1 MFECRICGETQY
13 YQYYCEDCSIIRRI
27 LLTYGREEVKEILE
41 RVCLRN
47 KKQMNYKIND
57 IKKEKDEAEKV
68 ESNGDETYIN
78 KNEIMT
84 RSKKC

>member
-57 IKKEKDEAEKV
+57 IKKEKDQAEQA
-68 ESNGDETYIN
+68 EPNSDETYKK
-78 KNEIMT
+78 KNAIKT
-84 RSKKC
+84 Q